1 MEEGRGLGRV
11 GWGRNENS
19 SCPDTH
25 SSGILTFGIISVM
38 LNALRNS

>member
-19 SCPDTH
+19 SCTDTH